1 MYPKGSQYR
10 LLGYTALCQFAHST
24 SNWIQAKSKCS
35 NVRKADTAS
44 AKAPCECTKE
54 HQPVGVVIVPA
65 KATSPWAL
73 AWNHC
78 KIRHQPCLKKL
89 LQLSVSFDTIDVLFV
104 LDRYIVCCLW
114 ILETKGFSLKM
125 VKCFQCN
132 SKKPHYDDCSC
143 HVYIWDQGAFAILNS
158 SLNSRQSSQVA
169 WSDDGVNRSSLAHL

>member
-1 MYPKGSQYR
+1 MSPDSLYLEFRPLKARQGFGCQGVAISGNWPFGLVHSVLRQTNDLHASTVRGDQDVKRETNMYPKGSQYR

-78 KIRHQPCLKKL
+78 KIRHQPCL
-89 LQLSVSFDTIDVLFV
+89 
-104 LDRYIVCCLW
+104 
-114 ILETKGFSLKM
+114 
-125 VKCFQCN
+125 
-132 SKKPHYDDCSC
+132 
-143 HVYIWDQGAFAILNS
+143 
-158 SLNSRQSSQVA
+158 
-169 WSDDGVNRSSLAHL
+169 

>member
-1 MYPKGSQYR
+1 MWWSPAPLFEIGFQAQWMHQLDIHILRPIVSTGSHEPRLPVSWISAFEGPTGLWLPGCSDFWELTIWIGPFHPQANNDLYASTVRGDQDVKRETNMYPKGSQYR

-78 KIRHQPCLKKL
+78 KIRHQPCL
-89 LQLSVSFDTIDVLFV
+89 
-104 LDRYIVCCLW
+104 
-114 ILETKGFSLKM
+114 
-125 VKCFQCN
+125 
-132 SKKPHYDDCSC
+132 
-143 HVYIWDQGAFAILNS
+143 
-158 SLNSRQSSQVA
+158 
-169 WSDDGVNRSSLAHL
+169 